1 MTFLEPIEHHR
12 MLIFFQRYWTF
23 ISPGVISG
31 MACLTNFLEQKA
43 LTEVNIGQ
51 FNKKDKKNQ
60 DIIKTDQT
68 SKNHTFF

>member
-1 MTFLEPIEHHR
+1 
-12 MLIFFQRYWTF
+12 
-23 ISPGVISG
+23 